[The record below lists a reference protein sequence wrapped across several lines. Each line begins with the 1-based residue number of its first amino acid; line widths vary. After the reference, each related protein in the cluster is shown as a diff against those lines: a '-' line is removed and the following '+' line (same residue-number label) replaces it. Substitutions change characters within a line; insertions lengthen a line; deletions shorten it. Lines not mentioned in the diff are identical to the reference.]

1 MAAGRAQRSGRHL
14 APAAL
19 APAPRSQGCGVGSAV
34 RLPHATT
41 APIPWESRS
50 PGGVEIER
58 GVGRAASGPGLLATA
73 PPGASAH
80 LGQIAR
86 FPNSARGATSALF
99 AIKSAFWHYRLL
111 GRLDVRLMYVA
122 YFLGPVPTGRI
133 ALRPPPQPPHKAA
146 QPASESWGLLLLLWA
161 AAARAA
167 AATCDEHA
175 AVHGHQQLSALPAAP
190 ANSYSASGAKQTAE
204 GMQRAE
210 MCCKRKDMCGA
221 RRALQRCCH

>member
-1 MAAGRAQRSGRHL
+1 MRPTL
-14 APAAL
+14 AVA
-19 APAPRSQGCGVGSAV
+19 
-34 RLPHATT
+34 
-41 APIPWESRS
+41 S
-50 PGGVEIER
+50 PPQP
-58 GVGRAASGPGLLATA
+58 RAAEGRVTGLTRAE
-73 PPGASAH
+73 GRCK
-80 LGQIAR
+80 GQRAMNRSRAR
-86 FPNSARGATSALF
+86 QTMKGRGCRGAAC
-99 AIKSAFWHYRLL
+99 
-111 GRLDVRLMYVA
+111 VA

-175 AVHGHQQLSALPAAP
+175 AVHGHQQLSALPVAP